1 VSDIPPGPPPAPAPS
16 RTRRTRRLRAT
27 RSRFRLNRRWKKVV
41 AAAAAFFVLCMVGIG
56 ALVAYSAATLPDIN
70 TIGQRTGTIKI
81 LDSHG
86 TLISQVG
93 RIGTN
98 RHDVTI
104 DQISPLIQQATVAA
118 EDRNFYNEGAF
129 NPARVVKALIDDF
142 ILRRAAEGASTITQ
156 QLAKQAFFGTN
167 ADKSPLRKVREALLA
182 NQLDSKYT
190 KNQILNLYL
199 NITYYGENAY
209 GVESAALRYFGKH
222 AKDVNLMEASML
234 AGLPEAPSFNDPYT
248 NPTAAYS
255 RMHYVLGS
263 MVAVGDIK
271 QADADAVDPL
281 VGGGSPSSA
290 QTAQQTQNQQTLQ
303 TDLNNGKS
311 ITASN
316 PAPHFV
322 QYIQDQLQQI
332 FGQDDPAL
340 LSGDLTVTTTLD
352 LNIQA
357 LASKAVADGV
367 AKLSSSDANN
377 GALLMIDSH
386 TGNIQAMVG
395 SANFADDSI
404 AGQYNIVTA
413 SRRPGS
419 SFKPYV
425 YEEGFKSGAFKPDT
439 ILQDTR
445 AESQKLNNV
454 PDFDG
459 QFLGPMTA
467 ARALVLSRN
476 VATEQAMQM
485 AGTQSV
491 INFAYGLGICTCTP
505 QADNLSTAI
514 GTSAVRMIDHASAY
528 AAFANGG
535 HKVVARGILKITDG
549 SGNVLRD
556 FTQAPNLGAVM
567 TPAQAWSMTSILRN
581 YAKQW
586 NLKFKYDTAGK
597 SGTTDN
603 FVDAWYM
610 TYSPDWVVATWT
622 GHTSGTDPTEH
633 GMNQVFGTSTGAAI
647 AVPFVN
653 TLPKPNAFTPVSGAL
668 SDCAS
673 ADASFGNA
681 SACHSATPTPS
692 PTPSD
697 TPSSTPSNTSTPSAS
712 ASASPSFTIPPFTP
726 TPSPSPSSS
735 SPPAV
740 TPSAGTG
747 AQSNPSPSPSGAAPT
762 QQPAAA
768 PRRRSG

>member
-1 VSDIPPGPPPAPAPS
+1 M
-16 RTRRTRRLRAT
+16 
-27 RSRFRLNRRWKKVV
+27 

-81 LDSHG
+81 LDVHG
-86 TLISQVG
+86 TPIAEVG
-93 RIGTN
+93 NKGES

-104 DQISPLIQQATVAA
+104 DNISPLIQQGTVAA

-129 NPARVVKALIDDF
+129 NPARVVKALVDDF

-156 QLAKQAFFGTN
+156 QLAKQAFFGAN

-209 GVESAALRYFGKH
+209 GVESASLRYFGKH

-234 AGLPEAPSFNDPYT
+234 AGLPEAPSFNDPYK
-248 NPTAAYS
+248 NPSAAFS

-263 MVAVGDIK
+263 MVAVGNIK

-281 VGGGSPSSA
+281 VGGASPNP
-290 QTAQQTQNQQTLQ
+290 AQQAQQAQNQQALTS
-303 TDLNNGKS
+303 DLNNGKS
-311 ITASN
+311 ITAVN
-316 PAPHFV
+316 AAPHFV

-340 LSGDLTVTTTLD
+340 LSGDLVVTTTLD
-352 LNIQA
+352 LTIQA
-357 LASKAVADGV
+357 QANTAVANGV

-386 TGNIQAMVG
+386 SGNIEAMVG
-395 SANFADDSI
+395 SANFADDTI

-425 YEEGFKSGAFKPDT
+425 YEQGFKSGAFKPDT

-454 PDFDG
+454 PDYDG
-459 QFLGPMTA
+459 RFLGPMTA
-467 ARALVLSRN
+467 SRALVLSRN

-485 AGTQSV
+485 AGTQNV
-491 INFAYGLGICTCTP
+491 INFAYGMGICTCTP
-505 QADNLSTAI
+505 QADNLSTGI
-514 GTSAVRMIDHASAY
+514 GTSAVRMIDHTSAY

-535 HKVVARGILKITDG
+535 HKVVARGILKVTDS
-549 SGNVLRD
+549 SGNILRD
-556 FTQAPNLGAVM
+556 FTQAPSLGDVM
-567 TPAQAWSMTSILRN
+567 TPAQAWSMTAILRN

-586 NLKFKYDTAGK
+586 NLKFKWDTAGK

-603 FVDAWYM
+603 YVDAWYM
-610 TYSPDWVVATWT
+610 TYSPDWVVATWA
-622 GHTSGTDPTEH
+622 GHTSGTDPAEH

-653 TLPKPNAFTPVSGAL
+653 TLPKPSAFKPVPGAL

-673 ADASFGNA
+673 ADASIGNA

-692 PTPSD
+692 PSASES
-697 TPSSTPSNTSTPSAS
+697 PSSTPSATSSPSPSESATPSFS
-712 ASASPSFTIPPFTP
+712 LPPFTP
-726 TPSPSPSSS
+726 TPSPSPSTSS
-735 SPPAV
+735 TPAPG
-740 TPSAGTG
+740 PS
-747 AQSNPSPSPSGAAPT
+747 QPAAPT
-762 QQPAAA
+762 
-768 PRRRSG
+768 RRRSG